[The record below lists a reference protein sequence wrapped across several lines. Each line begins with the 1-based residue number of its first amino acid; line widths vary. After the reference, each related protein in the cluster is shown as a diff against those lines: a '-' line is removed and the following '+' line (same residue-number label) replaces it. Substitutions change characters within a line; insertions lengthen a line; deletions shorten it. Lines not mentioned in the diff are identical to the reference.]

1 MLWEMTKIQLLLQFR
16 RMQLVVIR
24 TVECRVDY
32 IKWRGCVQSLP
43 EHRST
48 VYIVKEAIEFIRL
61 IRMTAIIIKNILS
74 LLSFLSLSGRSNR
87 NIKRFGVQN
96 SRYLKR

>member
-43 EHRST
+43 EHWST

-87 NIKRFGVQN
+87 NSKRLGVQN

>member
-1 MLWEMTKIQLLLQFR
+1 
-16 RMQLVVIR
+16 MQLVVIR

-43 EHRST
+43 EHWST
-48 VYIVKEAIEFIRL
+48 VYIVKEVIEFIRL
-61 IRMTAIIIKNILS
+61 IQMTAIIIKNIFS

-87 NIKRFGVQN
+87 NSKRFGVQN

>member
-43 EHRST
+43 EHWST

-61 IRMTAIIIKNILS
+61 IRMTAIIIKNIFS

-87 NIKRFGVQN
+87 NSKRFGVQN